1 MADIEARWNAET
13 QTVDWRIEGGSLAAG
28 ADLETAVVLSL
39 FTWARAKDDDIL
51 PDGRPAKSAQEARRG
66 WWGNYEGERLHGV
79 REIGSRL
86 WLLEREVQSEAVR
99 NRAIAYAR
107 EALQWLV
114 TDGVAGSLAVGAE
127 FPAQGRLSLHI
138 VIRDVEGLSIFDRRF
153 AFAWSDLARS

>member
-1 MADIEARWNAET
+1 MADIEARWSAAA
-13 QTVDWRIEGGSLAAG
+13 QTVDWRIEEGSLASR

-66 WWGNYEGERLHGV
+66 WWGNFEGERLHGV

-107 EALQWLV
+107 EALEWLV
-114 TDGVAGSLAVGAE
+114 TDRVAGSVAVEAE
-127 FPAQGRLSLHI
+127 FPAQGHLALHI
-138 VIRDVEGLSIFDRRF
+138 TIRDAEGLSIFDRRF
-153 AFAWSDLARS
+153 AFAWADLARS